1 MKLIVILIV
10 IGILFGASMLL
21 FQQFFYSIFVGCYHT
36 LIRIASIFK
45 KKASLWVKG
54 RKDLF
59 EDLKLHFEDNNK
71 KTVWVHCAS
80 LGEFEQGRTVMES
93 LKKQHPEIKIL
104 LTFYSPSG
112 YEIQKN
118 YQYADHVCYFP
129 ADTAKNAEKFISIVK
144 PDIAL
149 FVKYE
154 FWIHHINVLH
164 NKQIPLFLISGIFR
178 KNQLFFKWYAPIFR
192 TALKKYTR
200 IFVQN
205 ETSLK
210 LLQSIKI
217 NTAEICFDTR
227 FDRVNTIAE
236 NRKTLPEIATF
247 VKDHNVIIAGST
259 WPKDEKLLAKAFYR
273 SLVFINF
280 KIIIVPHNIEEKYMR
295 KTKKMYKKFSLI
307 YSELNKATEADL
319 IGKRVLIIDNI
330 GMLSS
335 LYQYGDINYIGG
347 GFNKGIHN
355 CLEAAVY
362 GKPILFGPKFKKFN
376 EAVELTKRNAAF
388 DIRDYNELLN
398 RINLMNQFQFI
409 YKGASIDAEDYV
421 QSHLGG
427 TDKIVKET
435 LEQLGIGNW
444 ELNSQKKL
452 IIDN

>member
-1 MKLIVILIV
+1 MKVVAIVFVMGIV
-10 IGILFGASMLL
+10 FGASMLL
-21 FQQFFYSIFVGCYHT
+21 FQQFYYSIFVRCYHT
-36 LIRIASIFK
+36 LIRIASLFN

-54 RKDLF
+54 RKNLF
-59 EDLKLHFEDNNK
+59 ENLKPLFQDNNK
-71 KTVWVHCAS
+71 KIVWMHCAS

-93 LKKQHPEIKIL
+93 LKSKHPEIKIL

-112 YEIQKN
+112 YENQKN
-118 YQYADHVCYFP
+118 YPYADHVCYFP
-129 ADTAKNAEKFISIVK
+129 ADTAANAEKFISIVK
-144 PDIAL
+144 PDIAI

-154 FWIHHINVLH
+154 FWIHHINALH
-164 NKQIPLFLISGIFR
+164 KKNIPLFLISGIFR
-178 KNQLFFKWYAPIFR
+178 KKQLFFKWYAHIFR

-205 ETSLK
+205 EDSLK
-210 LLQSIKI
+210 LLQHIKI
-217 NTAEICFDTR
+217 TTAEICFDTR
-227 FDRVNTIAE
+227 FDRVKTISE
-236 NRKTLPEIATF
+236 NRKDFPEIATF

-273 SLVFINF
+273 SLVFVNF
-280 KIIIVPHNIEEKYMR
+280 KIIIVPHNIDEKYMR
-295 KTKKMYKKFSLI
+295 KTKKLYKKFSLI
-307 YSELNKATEADL
+307 YSELHKATEADL

-335 LYQYGDINYIGG
+335 LYQYADINYIGG

-376 EAVELTKRNAAF
+376 EAVELTQRNAAF

-409 YKGASIDAEDYV
+409 YTGAASDAEDYV

-427 TDKIVKET
+427 TRKIVEAT
-435 LEQLGIGNW
+435 LEQLT
-444 ELNSQKKL
+444 
-452 IIDN
+452 IDN